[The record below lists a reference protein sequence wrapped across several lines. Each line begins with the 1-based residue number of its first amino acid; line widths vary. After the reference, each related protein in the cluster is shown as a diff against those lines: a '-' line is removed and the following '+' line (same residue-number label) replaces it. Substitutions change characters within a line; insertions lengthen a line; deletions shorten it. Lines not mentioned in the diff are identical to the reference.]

1 MRPHSL
7 WRRHLPDGWREG
19 RYRGR
24 AGVAGAPVGRGR
36 QLTPAGKL
44 GLRTSICQD
53 LLCGRVAPVG
63 GWQLRLSG
71 VVRWGPYRGRGLVA
85 GYRPGRPGAPRWQG
99 RYRSGVTAGASVS
112 RAAAGP
118 EKWVG
123 SWQQLAELRLI
134 TPAGKA
140 GGSDPL
146 KKISL

>member
-1 MRPHSL
+1 MGGAKGDIVAEQGL
-7 WRRHLPDGWREG
+7 ARRQLS
-19 RYRGR
+19 
-24 AGVAGAPVGRGR
+24 RGR
-36 QLTPAGKL
+36 QLAPAGKL

-99 RYRSGVTAGASVS
+99 RYRSGVEALAPRRGSGVTAGASVS

-123 SWQQLAELRLI
+123 S
-134 TPAGKA
+134 
-140 GGSDPL
+140 
-146 KKISL
+146 